1 MQELSI
7 PDFLHKQPAYRD
19 IYEQYCTDASFLWL
33 LRSIA
38 IEQPHYSRGDISALE
53 KRIDAQL
60 NGLMSTV
67 DIGWSVC
74 EEALDLEE
82 PGEVFTAMVVAMR
95 SHEPLKI
102 QRAVEVGLKSQS
114 STAGLISALG
124 WLPNEIVTPWISRF
138 LNGKNMQHKL
148 LGIAACSIKR
158 QDPGAILSHVFERK
172 ECLENELLYGRA
184 LRLVGELRRQDC
196 MPALELAI
204 QHDNENIRFWGL
216 WSATLLG
223 STDSLMQLK
232 PFVFDTASCYQEIA
246 VQLVFRKLSIEQAR
260 LWISELA
267 QNEALNRVVI
277 KATGVLGDVHAVN
290 WLIKQMSDRKLAKL
304 AAESFVFITGADLQK
319 HDLAIEAPI
328 LHPLHPSDENENED
342 DDIGLDEDE
351 NLPYPDQQ
359 KVIALWRTH
368 GQRFMLGQRYLLG
381 KTISGDWLKSVVN
394 NGTQR
399 QRHAAALELAL
410 NVPSIQFPNTR
421 AKVPAL

>member
-7 PDFLHKQPAYRD
+7 PNFLHKQSAYRD

-38 IEQPHYSRGDISALE
+38 IEQPHYTQGDISALE

-74 EEALDLEE
+74 EEALELEE

-95 SHEPLKI
+95 SHEPQKI
-102 QRAVEVGLKSQS
+102 QRAVEVGLKSTS
-114 STAGLISALG
+114 NTAGLISALG
-124 WLPNEIVTPWISRF
+124 WLPNEIVSPWISRF
-138 LNGKNMQHKL
+138 LNGKDMQHKL

-158 QDPGAILSHVFERK
+158 QDPGEILNLVFERE
-172 ECLENELLYGRA
+172 ECLENELLYTRA

-196 MPALELAI
+196 MPALQLAI

-223 STDSLMQLK
+223 NSASLIQLK
-232 PFVFDTASCYQEIA
+232 PFVFDASSGYQDIA
-246 VQLVFRKLSIEQAR
+246 LQLTFRKLSVEQAR

-267 QNEALNRVVI
+267 QDESLNRAVI
-277 KATGVLGDVHAVN
+277 KATGVLGDAHAVN
-290 WLIKQMSDRKLAKL
+290 WLIQQMSDRKLAKL

-328 LHPLHPSDENENED
+328 QHPLHPTD
-342 DDIGLDEDE
+342 DGDDVGLDEDE
-351 NLPYPDQQ
+351 NLLYPDQQ
-359 KVIALWRTH
+359 KVLALWRTH
-368 GQRFMLGQRYLLG
+368 GQRFMLGHRYILG
-381 KTISGDWLKSVVN
+381 KTISADWLKSVVK

-410 NVPSIQFPNTR
+410 NVPNIQFPNTR
-421 AKVPAL
+421 AKVAAL